1 MRKLSFAFNTKI
13 FLPES
18 IIYTDTIS
26 GLPDFKRYLRKFGK
40 NAHVLEPDSLKKE
53 MEESVEKALSRYE
66 EETNNE

>member
-1 MRKLSFAFNTKI
+1 MTQEN
-13 FLPES
+13 ES
-18 IIYTDTIS
+18 IIYTDSIS
-26 GLPDFKRYLRKFGK
+26 GLPDFKRYLKKFGK